1 MNTLNSNNWFAS
13 RPLFREFEI
22 EGHVFAAVSLSE
34 EAKELISSCESYAE
48 MLDTAA
54 DYGLACNRVRVCED
68 EDKKQD
74 IELFWSLDEF
84 DTDDEPTIK
93 EQFGEKVCEI
103 SGIAEAVGKQALS
116 EGVETIDDDD
126 IAEQVGRHPSSI
138 A

>member
-1 MNTLNSNNWFAS
+1 MRTLNSNNWFAN
-13 RPLFREFEI
+13 RPVFKEFVI
-22 EGHVFAAVSLSE
+22 EGVVFAAVSLSD
-34 EAKELISSCESYAE
+34 EAKELIASCESYAE

-54 DYGLACNRVRVCED
+54 DYGLACNRVRVCDD

-103 SGIAEAVGKQALS
+103 SGIAEAVGKKA
-116 EGVETIDDDD
+116 
-126 IAEQVGRHPSSI
+126 AEEDLEFDTEVAAQQVATHPHRP
-138 A
+138 